1 MYREKERA
9 ILANTYVDILASR
22 ASIPQNAVEFSTL
35 TLSANPTLYKET
47 SLYFCIEL
55 DF

>member
-9 ILANTYVDILASR
+9 VLTNTYVDIRASR
-22 ASIPQNAVEFSTL
+22 ASFLQNAVEFSTL
-35 TLSANPTLYKET
+35 TLSANPTLSKET
-47 SLYFCIEL
+47 SLYFCIKL